1 MKIHIQNLA
10 MMSAVIA
17 FAGCNS
23 YNQEQQAEKIT
34 ATAATEAD
42 TAQDQ
47 VSEAPANEMKTIEGV
62 VKSMT
67 PGKDGYTAEV
77 ETKEGIYKAT
87 ISRANLNDPKQY
99 RNFNT
104 SEIVKLTGD
113 SWTMEQE
120 KQLTV
125 REIE

>member
-23 YNQEQQAEKIT
+23 YNQDQQAEKVT
-34 ATAATEAD
+34 ASATSEAD
-42 TAQDQ
+42 TAQAKPI
-47 VSEAPANEMKTIEGV
+47 EAPANEMKTIEGV
-62 VKSMT
+62 VKST
-67 PGKDGYTAEV
+67 VSGKDGYTAEI
-77 ETKEGIYKAT
+77 ETQDGIYRAT
-87 ISRANLNDPKQY
+87 ISRANLSDPKQY

-104 SEIVKLTGD
+104 NEIVKLTGD
-113 SWTMEQE
+113 SWMMEQQ

-125 REIE
+125 REIQ

>member
-1 MKIHIQNLA
+1 MKTHIQNLA

-17 FAGCNS
+17 FASCNS
-23 YNQEQQAEKIT
+23 YNQEQQAEKVT
-34 ATAATEAD
+34 PTTTETD
-42 TAQDQ
+42 TAQAPPI
-47 VSEAPANEMKTIEGV
+47 EAPANEMKTIEGV
-62 VKSMT
+62 VKSMV
-67 PGKDGYTAEV
+67 PGKDGYTAEI

-104 SEIVKLTGD
+104 SEIVKLSGEF
-113 SWTMEQE
+113 WTMEQE

-125 REIE
+125 REIQ